1 VGPSQRN
8 GHERRNPNGSTGPT
22 SRARCREGG
31 QTDSTPRQSALV
43 WTDTAQGRLAESTC
57 QSARMSATAIAA
69 ASNSHHRA
77 SRRAIASASRPS
89 ARSQNPRR
97 YVRLATR
104 VWDAAAGKAI
114 AVLSGHEYE
123 VKSAAFSPDGSRI
136 VTASSDKTARVWDA
150 ATGKAILVLSGHEK
164 PVNSAAFSPDGSRIV
179 TASDDNTARLWD
191 VSTIPKGNI
200 LQVACKLLNGNF
212 NLEGVTS
219 YPLTFDRP
227 ICATDPP
234 PSDLMAEPAAPP
246 SRR

>member
-1 VGPSQRN
+1 
-8 GHERRNPNGSTGPT
+8 
-22 SRARCREGG
+22 
-31 QTDSTPRQSALV
+31 
-43 WTDTAQGRLAESTC
+43 
-57 QSARMSATAIAA
+57 MSATAIAA

-97 YVRLATR
+97 YVRLATRVWDAATGRAMAVLKGHKNTVRSAAFSPDGSRIVTASEDRTAR

-234 PSDLMAEPAAPP
+234 PPDLMAEPAAPP